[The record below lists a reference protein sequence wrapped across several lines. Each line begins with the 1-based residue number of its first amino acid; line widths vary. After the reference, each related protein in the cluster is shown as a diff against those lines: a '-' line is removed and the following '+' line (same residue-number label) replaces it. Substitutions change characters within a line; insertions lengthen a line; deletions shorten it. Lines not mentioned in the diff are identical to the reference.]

1 MWTLEFYETPA
12 GERPAQVFLDGLA
25 GPASTE
31 AVACLRLVV
40 VRGAAL
46 RLPHS
51 RALGHGLF
59 ELRGR
64 TSGVRLFYVF
74 RPGSRIVLLDALVKK
89 RDDIPAAVMTR
100 LRRLQRAVEAL

>member
-12 GERPAQVFLDGLA
+12 GERPAQAFLDGLA
-25 GPASTE
+25 GIASTE
-31 AVACLRLVV
+31 AIACLRLVLE
-40 VRGAAL
+40 RGATL

-51 RALGHGLF
+51 RALGRGLF

-74 RPGSRIVLLDALVKK
+74 RPGSRIVLLDGLVKR
-89 RDDIPAAVMTR
+89 RDDIPAAFVTR
-100 LRRLQRAVEAL
+100 LRRLQGAVGAL